1 MRDVTNADIALG
13 RCDDLAR
20 LHAAAALDQ
29 LAVQPGLLE
38 IADPVGDELCLIDR
52 HSDGI
57 DHTAASIR
65 APRATGCHRDTAT
78 CNNRQRRASGDMD
91 HQARSF
97 SFPATL
103 SSALNM
109 ASPISAVESF
119 LAPASAMSAVLA
131 PDASAVATAF
141 SSKSA
146 SSGRL
151 RVRRSIIATLRIEP
165 SGLAIPLPAI
175 SGALPWTGS

>member
-1 MRDVTNADIALG
+1 MRDVTNADVALG

-38 IADPVGDELCLIDR
+38 IADPVGDELRLIDR
-52 HSDGI
+52 YSNGI
-57 DHTAASIR
+57 DHPAADIR
-65 APRATGCHRDTAT
+65 SPRTPGRHSDTAT
-78 CNNRQRRASGDMD
+78 CNNRQRRAPGNMD
-91 HQARSF
+91 HQACSF

-103 SSALNM
+103 SSALNI
-109 ASPISAVESF
+109 ASPISAVENF

-146 SSGRL
+146 SSGR
-151 RVRRSIIATLRIEP
+151 
-165 SGLAIPLPAI
+165 
-175 SGALPWTGS
+175 